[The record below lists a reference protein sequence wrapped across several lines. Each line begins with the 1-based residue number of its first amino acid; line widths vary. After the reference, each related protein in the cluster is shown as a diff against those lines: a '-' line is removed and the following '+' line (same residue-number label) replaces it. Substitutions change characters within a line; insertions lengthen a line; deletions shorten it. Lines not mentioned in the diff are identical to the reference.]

1 MLKIVYAAVKA
12 KALTFEAKAKAI
24 DPEAK
29 AWPLHH
35 WRWRTH
41 VYNISAKI

>member
-12 KALTFEAKAKAI
+12 KALTFEAKAIDPEAKAKAI

-29 AWPLHH
+29 AWP
-35 WRWRTH
+35 
-41 VYNISAKI
+41 